1 MSTRLLVVIGLMAAW
16 VSSPFAQEHH
26 ALRFEV
32 VENGTLVARPVF
44 TVNDGSQG
52 SLVLDGAF
60 DIKFTPT
67 RVSAE
72 TVAVAFEITASGNTL
87 RPRLT
92 LLKDEPGTLTWKAGS
107 TPDAFELRV
116 ALAPPAR

>member
-16 VSSPFAQEHH
+16 VLSPFAQERH

-32 VENGTLVARPVF
+32 VKNGTLVARPVF

-67 RVSAE
+67 RTAAD
-72 TVAVAFEITASGNTL
+72 TLAIAFEIVAGGTTL
-87 RPRLT
+87 RPRMT
-92 LLKDEPGTLTWKAGS
+92 LLKDEPGTLTWKTGAA
-107 TPDAFELRV
+107 PDAYELRV
-116 ALAPPAR
+116 ALASLAR